1 MAKLDPKDF
10 ARDRLLDEAL
20 ADTFPASDP
29 IAITT
34 STKPARTNSMPK
46 AKSASKTP
54 AKKYKLYGTQGC
66 GSMLIE
72 AAFGIAGIPFDY
84 VEVPWA
90 DTGWNSKALKK
101 LNPLG
106 QVPTVVLPDGTVMT
120 ESAAIMLHIKDVAP
134 DFELVP
140 DADDPNRPTF
150 LRFLTFL
157 IAAVYPTFTYGDITE
172 RWVGE
177 KQTDGVGKL
186 LRASTN
192 EHRQKLHRF
201 LNANAKGPYFL
212 GKQRSA
218 IDLYLWAMTKWR
230 PGPDWFK
237 EECPKLYKIGALMDA
252 DPTIRKVADRNDL
265 EALIASTKKKQA
277 KKKAA

>member
-1 MAKLDPKDF
+1 MAKPDPRVF

-29 IAITT
+29 IALNTT
-34 STKPARTNSMPK
+34 TPPLRKSSMPK
-46 AKSASKTP
+46 AVKKSA

-72 AAFGIAGIPFDY
+72 AAFGIAKVPFDY

-106 QVPTVVLPDGTVMT
+106 QVPTLVLPDGTVMT
-120 ESAAIMLHIKDVAP
+120 ESAAILLHIKDTVP

-140 DADDPNRPTF
+140 DADDPNRPAF
-150 LRFLTFL
+150 LRFLFFL

-192 EHRQKLHRF
+192 EHRQHLHRF
-201 LNANAKGPYFL
+201 LNAQVKGPYFL

-237 EECPKLYKIGALMDA
+237 AECPKLYKIGALMDA
-252 DPTIRKVADRNDL
+252 DPALKKVAERNDL
-265 EALIASTKKKQA
+265 ATLVQYYKKKP
-277 KKKAA
+277 KKAA